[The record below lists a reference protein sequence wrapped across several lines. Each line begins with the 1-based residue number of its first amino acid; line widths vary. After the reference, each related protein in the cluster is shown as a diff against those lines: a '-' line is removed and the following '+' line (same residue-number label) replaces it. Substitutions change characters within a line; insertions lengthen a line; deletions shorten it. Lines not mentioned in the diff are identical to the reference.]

1 MERSTACLKRAYI
14 SLCHLRSSGGVPEEQ
29 WDIDHSFVN
38 SRGRDLRC
46 LNNIS
51 FSVYRASRHPG
62 TYVTPQKLPPGGT
75 AKEHYMETNL
85 FNYPMLNVHSN
96 AYSLQEMLTQ
106 NSRTINQRLTLSRQP
121 KQSKPAAC
129 AERTNLAVKLVV
141 LSLEPPRFHCLLRS
155 TSFHYAAAGTG

>member
-1 MERSTACLKRAYI
+1 MERSTTCLKRAYI

-62 TYVTPQKLPPGGT
+62 TYVSRLKS
-75 AKEHYMETNL
+75 K
-85 FNYPMLNVHSN
+85 YPLNFPVRWVFRHPWTEV
-96 AYSLQEMLTQ
+96 SLTSIDCFRHNVMRKSSGKIKDCNKPIAPELTVIRYISILTKKIQ
-106 NSRTINQRLTLSRQP
+106 DSRISVFSWDRG
-121 KQSKPAAC
+121 KG
-129 AERTNLAVKLVV
+129 LVEPV
-141 LSLEPPRFHCLLRS
+141 L
-155 TSFHYAAAGTG
+155 